1 MPTGDQPADIEQ
13 QLRSMCLEYITAP
26 NAIILAVTASNTDI
40 TNSDALQLAQM
51 ADPLVSPPPAVSHP
65 PPCTP
70 SASQGE
76 RTVGVLTKLDLM
88 DEGTDAADVL
98 LGRVIPLKRGW
109 VGVVNRSQRN
119 IDERMSMQES
129 SDRESAFFAAHPA
142 YHGLDCGLGT
152 VHLATMLNTILIQHI
167 KASLPEIKTQITQQI
182 MNVRRELTALGDPVS
197 MLSDENQGGT
207 LLSLL
212 GRFSSSFCDAIDG
225 RAQDIM
231 QRDELFGGARI
242 QYIFCNIFKSTV
254 ERFQAMDG
262 LGIDDIR
269 HAIRNATG
277 PKAAL
282 FVPEESFE
290 SLARRQLALLAE
302 PGLQCVQLVFAELM
316 EMARLCVPP
325 ELRRFGE
332 LTDRA
337 VEVVQNL
344 MRRLLDPT
352 KTMVTNL
359 VAIEKAYVNTNH
371 PDFVGGA
378 AAVDRANKLVSR
390 SNELQARIK
399 SGAAPKDGSGLLLPL
414 DERDRKFGDR
424 AMQGYIDAWF
434 TQSMAELER
443 QHAATQRLS
452 HSGAAAAA
460 AGLRLPQDAASP
472 ESARTAS
479 PGADAVASGAGAGG
493 SAQGGMR
500 SASPDSVDDG
510 HSTSALARADEG
522 RIVRDGMSMS
532 PQAYAIIRAS
542 AYKGEDP
549 RTKLQLRAPEA
560 VLTCLGKPV
569 SYRELYEVFTIVTLL
584 NSYFDVVRKTFVD
597 VVPKTIMCYLVNQ
610 AKVNIQ
616 AELVRELYT
625 DGAYKE
631 LLRETEDVAAK
642 RRAAEEALAC
652 LQEAKRIVDSVREL
666 KE

>member
-1 MPTGDQPADIEQ
+1 
-13 QLRSMCLEYITAP
+13 
-26 NAIILAVTASNTDI
+26 
-40 TNSDALQLAQM
+40 
-51 ADPLVSPPPAVSHP
+51 
-65 PPCTP
+65 
-70 SASQGE
+70 
-76 RTVGVLTKLDLM
+76 M

-119 IDERMSMQES
+119 IDERMSMGES
-129 SDRESAFFAAHPA
+129 SDRERSFFGAHPA
-142 YHGLDCGLGT
+142 YRGLDCGLGT
-152 VHLATMLNTILIQHI
+152 AHLATMLNTILIQHI

-212 GRFSSSFCDAIDG
+212 GRFSTSFCDAIDG
-225 RAQDIM
+225 RAQDAM

-290 SLARRQLALLAE
+290 SLARRQLALLGE

-390 SNELQARIK
+390 SNELQSRIK
-399 SGAAPKDGSGLLLPL
+399 SGAAPTDGSGLLLPL

-424 AMQGYIDAWF
+424 AMQGYIDSWF
-434 TQSMAELER
+434 TQSMQELER

-460 AGLRLPQDAASP
+460 AGLRLPHEGADSGAP
-472 ESARTAS
+472 AS
-479 PGADAVASGAGAGG
+479 PGDDAVASGVGGASTSQTGNV
-493 SAQGGMR
+493 R
-500 SASPDSVDDG
+500 SPSPDGNGNLPS
-510 HSTSALARADEG
+510 SSQALTRADES

-549 RTKLQLRAPEA
+549 RTKLQLKAPEA

-652 LQEAKRIVDSVREL
+652 LQEAKRIVDGVREL